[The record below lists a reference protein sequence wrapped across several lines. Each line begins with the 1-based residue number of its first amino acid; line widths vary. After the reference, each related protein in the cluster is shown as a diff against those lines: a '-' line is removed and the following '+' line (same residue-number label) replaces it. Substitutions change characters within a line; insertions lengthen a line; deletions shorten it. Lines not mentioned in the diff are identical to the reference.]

1 MAQRVRRRDHEEEH
15 DNEERW
21 LLTYA
26 DMITLLMVLFIVLFS
41 IGQVD
46 LKKFEQLRS
55 GLAES
60 FGTAQN
66 VALTG
71 GTGVLDGGDSPLDA
85 QTASQ
90 VLERQQAAAAA
101 AQQQLHETAE
111 KVKEALVG
119 QGLGDKVTFRFED
132 RGLVLQIVTDDV
144 LFDLGK
150 ADLRPEGRAVLDG
163 LAEPLRAVPNKISVE
178 GHTDNRPISG
188 FPFASNWELS
198 TYRATSVLRYL
209 VEQKG
214 LDSKRIGAAGY
225 GEQQP
230 LVPNDT
236 LAHQA
241 KNRRVEIV
249 VLAPTQ
255 VTRVRPSTTSTTSP
269 TSKALGGT
277 GGSTGGTKDKES

>member
-15 DNEERW
+15 ENEERW

-41 IGQVD
+41 IGQLD
-46 LKKFEQLRS
+46 LKKFQQLSS
-55 GLAES
+55 GLAQS

-71 GTGVLDGGDSPLDA
+71 GTGVLDGGAAPIDPQLASNVLA
-85 QTASQ
+85 Q
-90 VLERQQAAAAA
+90 QQAEAAAARR
-101 AQQQLHETAE
+101 QLEATAE
-111 KVKEALVG
+111 KVKETLVG

-132 RGLVLQIVTDDV
+132 RGLVLQIVTDEV

-150 ADLRPEGRAVLDG
+150 AELRPEGRAVLDG
-163 LAEPLRAVPNKISVE
+163 LADALRAVPNKLSVE

-198 TYRATSVLRYL
+198 TFRAATVLRHL
-209 VEQKG
+209 VEQRG
-214 LDSKRIGAAGY
+214 LDGKRIAAAGY

-236 LAHQA
+236 LEHQA

-255 VTRVRPSTTSTTSP
+255 VVKVPTGITSTTSTHS
-269 TSKALGGT
+269 ST
-277 GGSTGGTKDKES
+277 GGSAGGTKDKES

>member
-1 MAQRVRRRDHEEEH
+1 MSQRVRRRDHEEEAH

-41 IGQVD
+41 IGQLD
-46 LKKFEQLRS
+46 LKKFQQLSS
-55 GLAES
+55 GLAQS

-71 GTGVLDGGDSPLDA
+71 GTGVLDGGDSPLDS
-85 QTASQ
+85 QTATEILQ
-90 VLERQQAAAAA
+90 AQQQAAAD
-101 AQQQLHETAE
+101 AQRQLQETAE

-163 LAEPLRAVPNKISVE
+163 LVPALKDVPNKLSVE

-209 VEQKG
+209 VEQRG
-214 LDSKRIGAAGY
+214 LDAKRIAAAGY
-225 GEQQP
+225 GEEQP

-236 LAHQA
+236 LEHQA

-255 VTRVRPSTTSTTSP
+255 VVRTPSSTTPT
-269 TSKALGGT
+269 TSKA
-277 GGSTGGTKDKES
+277 STGG

>member
-1 MAQRVRRRDHEEEH
+1 MAQRVRRREHEEEH

-41 IGQVD
+41 IGQLD
-46 LKKFEQLRS
+46 LKKFQQLSS
-55 GLAES
+55 GLASS

-66 VALTG
+66 VALNG
-71 GTGVLDGGDSPLDA
+71 GTGVLDGGNSPLDA
-85 QTASQ
+85 ATASK
-90 VLERQQAAAAA
+90 VLEQQQAAAAA
-101 AQQQLHETAE
+101 SQRQLQETAE
-111 KVKEALVG
+111 KVKETLAG

-163 LAEPLRAVPNKISVE
+163 LADALKAVPNKLSVE

-236 LAHQA
+236 LEHQA

-255 VTRVRPSTTSTTSP
+255 VVRVPTSTTSTTS
-269 TSKALGGT
+269 TT
-277 GGSTGGTKDKES
+277 GGSAGGTQRKEP

>member
-1 MAQRVRRRDHEEEH
+1 MSQRVRRRDHEEESH

-41 IGQVD
+41 IGQLD
-46 LKKFEQLRS
+46 LKKFQQLSS
-55 GLAES
+55 GLAQS

-71 GTGVLDGGDSPLDA
+71 GTGVLDGGDSPLDS
-85 QTASQ
+85 QTATEILKAQ
-90 VLERQQAAAAA
+90 QQAAAD
-101 AQQQLHETAE
+101 AQRQLQATAE

-163 LAEPLRAVPNKISVE
+163 LVPALKDVPNKLSVE

-209 VEQKG
+209 VEQRG
-214 LDSKRIGAAGY
+214 LDAKRIAAAGY
-225 GEQQP
+225 GEEQP

-236 LAHQA
+236 LEHQA

-255 VTRVRPSTTSTTSP
+255 VVRTPASTTPT
-269 TSKALGGT
+269 TSKAST
-277 GGSTGGTKDKES
+277 AGSTGG